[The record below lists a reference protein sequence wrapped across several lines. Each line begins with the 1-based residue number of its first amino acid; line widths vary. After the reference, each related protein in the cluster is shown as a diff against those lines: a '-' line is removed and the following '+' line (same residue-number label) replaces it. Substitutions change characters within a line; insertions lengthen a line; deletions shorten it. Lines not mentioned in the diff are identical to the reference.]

1 MGVTEIRERISQLR
15 QKRRSLEDALR
26 KRGKMI
32 PGAVIERYTECGK
45 AGCRCHDGEKHGPY
59 TFVTEP
65 VAGKSRVT
73 YVPKKLRR
81 HLEPPVRRYQEFQR
95 SLAAWRKAT
104 KELDELFNQLRESQ
118 AEDLRE
124 VLAVLKGREG
134 EQA

>member
-1 MGVTEIRERISQLR
+1 MRERIAQLR
-15 QKRRSLEDALR
+15 QQRRYLEDTLR

-45 AGCRCHDGEKHGPY
+45 AGCRCHAGDRHGPY

-81 HLEPPVRRYQEFQR
+81 QIEPSVRRYQEFQR
-95 SLAAWRKAT
+95 ALAAWRKVT
-104 KELDELFNQLRESQ
+104 KELDDLFNQLRESQ
-118 AEDLRE
+118 AEDLR
-124 VLAVLKGREG
+124 AVLTALQG
-134 EQA
+134 EQGERG